1 MNNCSCCN
9 LTDEDRK
16 YLLYENQYW
25 SVYLA
30 DEQDYVG
37 RCIVVSRRH
46 CASLAELDEAE
57 WNNLRVVIQ
66 MVEGCLKELLGADV
80 CNWSCLLNDFYKAS
94 EPDPHLHMHCRPR
107 FRKPVII
114 NGNEY
119 TDEEFGH
126 HYAPHKKTQLQDA
139 DRESLFMTLKQRFG
153 T

>member
-1 MNNCSCCN
+1 MNNCSWCN

-16 YLLYENQYW
+16 YLLYENQSW

-30 DEQDYVG
+30 DEQDYIG

-46 CASLAELDEAE
+46 CVSLEELDEAE
-57 WNNLRVVIQ
+57 WNNLREVIQ
-66 MVEGCLKELLGADV
+66 MVEGCLKEVIGADV
-80 CNWSCLLNDFYKAS
+80 CNWSCLMNDFYKAS

-107 FRKPVII
+107 FRKPVPI

-126 HYAPHKKTQLQDA
+126 HYATHKKTQLQDA

>member
-1 MNNCSCCN
+1 
-9 LTDEDRK
+9 
-16 YLLYENQYW
+16 
-25 SVYLA
+25 
-30 DEQDYVG
+30 
-37 RCIVVSRRH
+37 
-46 CASLAELDEAE
+46 
-57 WNNLRVVIQ
+57 

-107 FRKPVII
+107 FRKPVPI

-126 HYAPHKKTQLQDA
+126 HYATHKKTQLQDA

>member
-1 MNNCSCCN
+1 MNNCSWCN

-46 CASLAELDEAE
+46 CASLAE
-57 WNNLRVVIQ
+57 
-66 MVEGCLKELLGADV
+66 
-80 CNWSCLLNDFYKAS
+80 
-94 EPDPHLHMHCRPR
+94 
-107 FRKPVII
+107 
-114 NGNEY
+114 
-119 TDEEFGH
+119 FGH